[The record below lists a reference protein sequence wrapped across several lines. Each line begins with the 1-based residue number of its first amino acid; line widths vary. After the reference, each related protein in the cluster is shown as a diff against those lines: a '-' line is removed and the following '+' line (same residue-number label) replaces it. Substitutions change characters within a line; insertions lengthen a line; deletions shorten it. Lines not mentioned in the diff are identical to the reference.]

1 MDVQAKDKGGEKSSE
16 ILISISGNNYSHK
29 QGIDFYEIFS
39 LVVKMSFIQVIL
51 ELVAN
56 LDLELEQLDAKT
68 AFLLGKWR
76 KKSTCFD
83 RRIQSE
89 RERTHSL

>member
-1 MDVQAKDKGGEKSSE
+1 MNVLG
-16 ILISISGNNYSHK
+16 LISQLIIIETLRLT

-51 ELVAN
+51 ELAAN